1 MYPFPSA
8 LQIFLTFTSAQIDFH
23 WQCVI
28 KKWIPISNNAL
39 TLSHLPTPVTL
50 SLYFF
55 FSDSQL
61 CCFTTSLPGLIIIM
75 PGVCWGF
82 ATANWISEPD
92 SVEVSSGGC
101 LRLWRRHR
109 HEMTAVPPQ
118 WPLWPTDQLRLWCCV
133 DGCHC
138 ALCFCIRDPNRL
150 SWWQFLQIALSLFE
164 TFCLVLSLLPLRVS
178 KEVWESPLQSLWKCW
193 QCAVKATSHVWLSWA
208 VAVT

>member
-39 TLSHLPTPVTL
+39 TLSYLPTPVTL

-109 HEMTAVPPQ
+109 HEMTAIPPQ

-150 SWWQFLQIALSLFE
+150 SWWQFLQIALCLFLKLFASFRLFSLSVYQRRSGRAR
-164 TFCLVLSLLPLRVS
+164 CRVS
-178 KEVWESPLQSLWKCW
+178 GSVDSVLWRLRPMCG
-193 QCAVKATSHVWLSWA
+193 WA
-208 VAVT
+208 GL